1 MDLRKGFK
9 QAKKREEMK
18 SFWEGK
24 TGAVSGMG
32 LHAMKQKGYTWE
44 KGGIG
49 DGQGRW
55 GIGHFEEQWTPAPSP
70 PAFIALTVT
79 MMASVLPPIFVPPPP
94 TMILKKP
101 KLCKQWGRIYPIELP
116 NRYFQYLQMQ
126 MPKKN
131 FFCVFLVK
139 FLFLVRVLKS

>member
-70 PAFIALTVT
+70 PAFIALTVP
-79 MMASVLPPIFVPPPP
+79 MMASVLPPIFVPPPSDHDSEE
-94 TMILKKP
+94 T
-101 KLCKQWGRIYPIELP
+101 
-116 NRYFQYLQMQ
+116 
-126 MPKKN
+126 
-131 FFCVFLVK
+131 
-139 FLFLVRVLKS
+139 